1 MKIIQQT
8 YAIDA
13 CLAREK
19 VRFEP
24 VTGSRERKNH
34 SVKIAGSGHAVTD
47 SLTVSRNRGISRTWN
62 GGSKGFREKCRFTG
76 TGSRIPEFP
85 EWGER
90 MNREITL
97 PEAAEKI
104 GATVD
109 QLRYWISLMEIESTR
124 RGKCRYLAEEDV
136 SRLHAMAELVQGGA
150 APKDAAAQVRTS
162 PISAAIV
169 IPQPENDVVGE
180 LKKAFLLMVEENR
193 QMKLA
198 MNTVLEEVKAIRAEN
213 GELRGQVAMLLPAP
227 KAEDEELLRKLNEP
241 PRPIAVWKPEPVNND
256 PLEGLGMIRRTWV
269 KLVHPEMMRRKAA

>member
-1 MKIIQQT
+1 M
-8 YAIDA
+8 
-13 CLAREK
+13 
-19 VRFEP
+19 
-24 VTGSRERKNH
+24 TGSRERKNH
-34 SVKIAGSGHAVTD
+34 SVKIAGSGHAVTG
-47 SLTVSRNRGISRTWN
+47 SLTVSRNRGISRAWN

-109 QLRYWISLMEIESTR
+109 QLRYWVSLMEIESTR

-227 KAEDEELLRKLNEP
+227 EDEELKRKMSEP
-241 PRPIAVWKPEPVNND
+241 PRAIAVWKPEPALND
-256 PLEGLGMIRRTWV
+256 PLEGLGPIRRAWV
-269 KLVHPEMMRRKAA
+269 KLVHPEMMRRNAA